1 MQTDI
6 ELLVEAM
13 EAFVEAK
20 NDAGMY
26 PNCSSSQRNLDD
38 TRQELVS
45 YFERVL
51 D

>member
-20 NDAGMY
+20 HDVGLY
-26 PNCSSSQRNLDD
+26 PNCLSSQQNLDD
-38 TRQELVS
+38 ARLGLVS